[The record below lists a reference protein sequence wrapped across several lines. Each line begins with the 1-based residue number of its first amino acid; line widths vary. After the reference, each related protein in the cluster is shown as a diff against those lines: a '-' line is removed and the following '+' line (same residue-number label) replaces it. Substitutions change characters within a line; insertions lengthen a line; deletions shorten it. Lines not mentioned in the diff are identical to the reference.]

1 MVQAILAGQKTR
13 TMRVM
18 NLQPSLSDFNGVSAY
33 EFKGH
38 YYFNDE
44 GPYIARK
51 HFAHDWALMKPGDII
66 YVRET
71 WQYIEGASG
80 YGYAYK
86 AGGGVFN
93 DLGEWR
99 PSIFMPKAA
108 ARGFLRTT
116 GVLVQRPQELT
127 EEEAIAEGVGKLF
140 DDMTEVEYQEWR
152 MRVCAEQGPEFD
164 PSNQAD
170 QHYIN
175 YLWHG
180 RHGLT
185 EKQIDAWP
193 YQYSG
198 YKSARDSFSSLWELI
213 NAKRGYGWDAN
224 PWCFTYLFER
234 VVPDDQ

>member
-1 MVQAILAGQKTR
+1 MTRAELLASCRRGILFSTPMVQAIYSDQKTR

-18 NLQPSLSDFNGVSAY
+18 NPQPALSDFYGIPAY

-51 HFAHDWALMKPGDII
+51 HFAHDWAMLKPGDIV

-71 WQYIEGASG
+71 WQYLEGAIG
-80 YGYAYK
+80 HGYAYK

-108 ARGFLRTT
+108 ARGFLRIT
-116 GVLVQRPQELT
+116 GVRVQRPQELT
-127 EEEAIAEGVGKLF
+127 AKEIFAEGVSCGSQDVCGVLCGMCANGPQEMWRKLW
-140 DDMTEVEYQEWR
+140 DD
-152 MRVCAEQGPEFD
+152 
-164 PSNQAD
+164 
-170 QHYIN
+170 IN
-175 YLWHG
+175 
-180 RHGLT
+180 
-185 EKQIDAWP
+185 
-193 YQYSG
+193 
-198 YKSARDSFSSLWELI
+198 F
-213 NAKRGYGWDAN
+213 KRGYGWGVN
-224 PWCFTYLFER
+224 PWCFTYLVER